1 MPQKSIHTPI
11 IALLLSLLIV
21 ANACHKSDNA
31 QLAAGDCF
39 VTSVNNNE
47 LIVRLD
53 DLQPDKISGSY
64 FYTNALFAD
73 PHPFTVELKGTKGRL
88 SADALPG
95 PATIKWPTPHCAI

>member
-11 IALLLSLLIV
+11 IALLLFLLLV

-47 LIVRLD
+47 MIVRLD

-64 FYTNALFAD
+64 FYTKALFAD
-73 PHPFTVELKGTKGRL
+73 PHPFTVSEMSQSSIPNLVSGL
-88 SADALPG
+88 SEPNLSMASL
-95 PATIKWPTPHCAI
+95 